1 MAKGGTGGGAI
12 KITAGG
18 TLTVGADIFA
28 SGGQGGS
35 HAGDITDGMN
45 GVKHFWFDASDENT
59 VIKDANGKVSFWNDK
74 ISNKHLAQATT
85 ANQPTYGTRTY
96 NGLPVMDF
104 DGGDMME
111 TINNVDMAT
120 DHRNPKRVGRN
131 FQLWVVAYVDSV
143 DHEND
148 SIFAYRENDRDY
160 QFDAGHASNFYARM
174 NCDSTYG
181 ASTTFSNGTDL
192 KGTPL
197 VILIDKGNTVYI
209 NGISKGSLSSSGT
222 AYNDQIKFLVGSNR
236 GGDQFYRWMD
246 W

>member
-1 MAKGGTGGGAI
+1 ME
-12 KITAGG
+12 
-18 TLTVGADIFA
+18 L
-28 SGGQGGS
+28 Q
-35 HAGDITDGMN
+35 
-45 GVKHFWFDASDENT
+45 HFWFDASDENT

-143 DHEND
+143 DHETIPFLPTVRMIEIINLMPGMPQ
-148 SIFAYRENDRDY
+148 IF
-160 QFDAGHASNFYARM
+160 
-174 NCDSTYG
+174 
-181 ASTTFSNGTDL
+181 
-192 KGTPL
+192 TPE
-197 VILIDKGNTVYI
+197 
-209 NGISKGSLSSSGT
+209 
-222 AYNDQIKFLVGSNR
+222 
-236 GGDQFYRWMD
+236 
-246 W
+246 